1 MKVIKIE
8 GAYNYQ
14 HFWTKVEKCSLNYLD
29 INSIDGHHL
38 FSSLSGVSIDLV
50 CLAEQPLHTVPLL
63 KYFNKMLGK
72 RDGNLADDYN
82 IPHWMNHNFYASSKT
97 RNKGE
102 AYVPQIK
109 VPEVM
114 LNSVGRRSGDGKG

>member
-1 MKVIKIE
+1 M
-8 GAYNYQ
+8 
-14 HFWTKVEKCSLNYLD
+14 
-29 INSIDGHHL
+29 
-38 FSSLSGVSIDLV
+38 

-63 KYFNKMLGK
+63 KYFNKVLGQ

-82 IPHWMNHNFYASSKT
+82 IPHWMNHNFYASSTT

-102 AYVPQIK
+102 NYVPRIK

-114 LNSVGRRSGDGKG
+114 LNSVGRRSEDGKG